1 MRAEEASS
9 CRCAV
14 VGGGCSRQWPCLVLL
29 ASVSAAPA
37 QSPERLWQEKAD
49 AAPPADIARLNDF
62 LHNLAE
68 RLKPFLVQVRV
79 SRAVESPAEGEG
91 GTPEERRASGSGFLI
106 RQDGYLVTN
115 AHVVTEAERI
125 QVKLSDGRRFEGRL
139 VGQDDRVDL
148 ALVKIEATG
157 LPVADLGDSNRLRVG
172 ELVLALGHPF
182 GLEQTVSF
190 GIVSR
195 KGAPLDVAAPGF
207 DFIQTDAAINPGN
220 SGGPLVSMAGEVI
233 GVNSMAARNGSIGFA
248 IPINLVKG
256 LLPQLAEKGK
266 VEWGWLGVSIA
277 EVADEDV
284 ARYRLKEPRG
294 VLVRQ
299 VVAGQPADKGG
310 VKANDVILGVDG
322 ARVNEPR
329 DLQRIISST
338 PVGKS
343 VKLSMM
349 REGQETEVS
358 VVVGLYEAGP
368 TRPRRQPVPDRQPV
382 PRSAERSPARPLAGG
397 GRMISRRVFVGTL
410 GLAALAAPVR
420 AEAQRA
426 ARQSRIAFLGAE
438 SPSTS
443 QQFLAAFREGLR
455 ARGYVEGRDVVV
467 EAFWAEG
474 RGDRFPDL
482 VAEILRQ
489 KPDVLVVMSTPAG
502 LAAKKA
508 TATVPIVFVAA
519 DPSGTGLV
527 PSLSRP
533 GGNVTGVSLSLGVEF
548 TGKWLELLRE
558 AVPRGVARWP
568 SSGIPTIRRM
578 SST

>member
-1 MRAEEASS
+1 MRVRS
-9 CRCAV
+9 RRWRVLTAV
-14 VGGGCSRQWPCLVLL
+14 AVFVLL
-29 ASVSAAPA
+29 ASVSVAPA

-49 AAPPADIARLNDF
+49 AAPPADIQRLNDF

-79 SRAVESPAEGEG
+79 NRAVESPAEGEG
-91 GTPEERRASGSGFLI
+91 GIPEGRRASGSGFLI

-115 AHVVTEAERI
+115 AHVVGDAERI

-139 VGQDDRVDL
+139 VGLDDRVDL

-195 KGAPLDVAAPGF
+195 KGAPLEVAAAAF
-207 DFIQTDAAINPGN
+207 EFIQTDAAINPGN

-256 LLPQLAEKGK
+256 LLPQLADKGK

-284 ARYRLKEPRG
+284 ARYRLKEPGG

-343 VKLSMM
+343 VS
-349 REGQETEVS
+349 
-358 VVVGLYEAGP
+358 
-368 TRPRRQPVPDRQPV
+368 
-382 PRSAERSPARPLAGG
+382 
-397 GRMISRRVFVGTL
+397 SR
-410 GLAALAAPVR
+410 
-420 AEAQRA
+420 
-426 ARQSRIAFLGAE
+426 
-438 SPSTS
+438 
-443 QQFLAAFREGLR
+443 
-455 ARGYVEGRDVVV
+455 
-467 EAFWAEG
+467 
-474 RGDRFPDL
+474 
-482 VAEILRQ
+482 
-489 KPDVLVVMSTPAG
+489 
-502 LAAKKA
+502 
-508 TATVPIVFVAA
+508 
-519 DPSGTGLV
+519 
-527 PSLSRP
+527 
-533 GGNVTGVSLSLGVEF
+533 
-548 TGKWLELLRE
+548 
-558 AVPRGVARWP
+558 
-568 SSGIPTIRRM
+568 
-578 SST
+578 

>member
-1 MRAEEASS
+1 MQVRS
-9 CRCAV
+9 RRWRVLTAV
-14 VGGGCSRQWPCLVLL
+14 AVFVLL
-29 ASVSAAPA
+29 ASVSVAPA
-37 QSPERLWQEKAD
+37 QSPERLWQERAD
-49 AAPPADIARLNDF
+49 AAAPADIQRLNDF

-79 SRAVESPAEGEG
+79 NRAVESPAEGEG
-91 GTPEERRASGSGFLI
+91 GTPEGRRASGSGFLI

-115 AHVVTEAERI
+115 AHVVSDAERI

-139 VGQDDRVDL
+139 VGLDERVDL

-195 KGAPLDVAAPGF
+195 KGAPLDVASQGF

-284 ARYRLKEPRG
+284 ARYRLKEPGG

-343 VKLSMM
+343 VKLSMI
-349 REGQETEVS
+349 REGQATEVS
-358 VVVGLYEAGP
+358 VIVGLYEAGP
-368 TRPRRQPVPDRQPV
+368 AGPARPRRQPVPV
-382 PRSAERSPARPLAGG
+382 PTP
-397 GRMISRRVFVGTL
+397 
-410 GLAALAAPVR
+410 
-420 AEAQRA
+420 
-426 ARQSRIAFLGAE
+426 
-438 SPSTS
+438 
-443 QQFLAAFREGLR
+443 
-455 ARGYVEGRDVVV
+455 
-467 EAFWAEG
+467 
-474 RGDRFPDL
+474 
-482 VAEILRQ
+482 Q
-489 KPDVLVVMSTPAG
+489 K
-502 LAAKKA
+502 
-508 TATVPIVFVAA
+508 
-519 DPSGTGLV
+519 
-527 PSLSRP
+527 
-533 GGNVTGVSLSLGVEF
+533 
-548 TGKWLELLRE
+548 
-558 AVPRGVARWP
+558 
-568 SSGIPTIRRM
+568 
-578 SST
+578 